1 MYVSKGKSPPSF
13 QLKVLEKSE
22 LCVIRC
28 LKQYLLITNP
38 LRSQKTAQL
47 LISYIRPH
55 NPVSVDTV
63 SRWFKEFLRL
73 SGIDTSTLTGH
84 SIRTAS
90 ASKAKQL
97 GLSLSETLRRG
108 QWTNKTT
115 FETFYNKPIVNN
127 SVKILQGK

>member
-28 LKQYLLITNP
+28 LKQYLLITDP

-63 SRWFKEFLRL
+63 SGWFKEFLRL

-97 GLSLSETLRRG
+97 ELSLSETLRRG